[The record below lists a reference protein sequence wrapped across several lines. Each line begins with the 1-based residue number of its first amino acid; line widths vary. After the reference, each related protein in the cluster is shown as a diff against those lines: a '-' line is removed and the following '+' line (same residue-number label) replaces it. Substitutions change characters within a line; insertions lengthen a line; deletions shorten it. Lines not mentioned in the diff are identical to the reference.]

1 MVGPLSKESIRLGVA
16 GLGRAFTVMV
26 PTFTADLRIELVAG
40 ADPRPE
46 AQAQFESEFGGVS
59 FASLEDLLA
68 GAEVD
73 AVYLATPVPFHLK
86 QVRTLAAA
94 GKHILMEKPMGLTIE
109 ESREM
114 TRIARDSGIHMIVGH
129 SHSFDAPIRLTREL
143 IEAGEVGLVRMITA
157 MNFTDFMYRPRR
169 PDELITEQGGGV
181 VFSQGAHQIDII
193 RLLGGGMVKSVR
205 AVTGQWDPARPTEGA
220 YSALLTFENGIA
232 ATTVYSGY
240 AHFDSDEFV
249 GWRSELGETKD
260 PDVYWTARDNLA
272 KATETIVEAD
282 LKAARNFG
290 GSQYKPASRGQTDM
304 AHQHFGSLIV
314 SCDHADLRPLPW
326 GVMIYGDQERS
337 SLELPPPDVPRVE
350 VIDELAMAVWDN
362 VAPRHDGDWATAT
375 LEVCLAIL
383 ESAKTGKDVEL
394 SHQCSPAA

>member
-73 AVYLATPVPFHLK
+73 AVYLATPVPFHLE

-114 TRIARDSGIHMIVGH
+114 TRIARDAGIHMIVGH

-290 GSQYKPASRGQTDM
+290 GSQYKSASRGQTDM

-326 GVMIYGDQERS
+326 GVMMYGDQERS

>member
-1 MVGPLSKESIRLGVA
+1 MAGSTSKESIRLGVA

-40 ADPRPE
+40 ADPRPA
-46 AQAQFESEFGGVS
+46 AQAQFEAEFGGVS

-68 GAEVD
+68 GADVD
-73 AVYLATPVPFHLK
+73 AVYLATPVPFHLD
-86 QVRTLAAA
+86 QVKVLAAA

-109 ESREM
+109 ESQEM
-114 TRIARDSGIHMIVGH
+114 TRIARDAGIHMIVGH

-143 IEAGEVGLVRMITA
+143 IEAGEVGPVRMITA
-157 MNFTDFMYRPRR
+157 INFTDFMYRPRR

-193 RLLGGGMVKSVR
+193 RLLGGGLVKSVR

-220 YSALLTFENGIA
+220 YSALLTFEDGMA
-232 ATTVYSGY
+232 ATAVYSGY

-249 GWRSELGETKD
+249 GWRSELGGTKD
-260 PDVYWTARDNLA
+260 PVVYWTARDNLA

-282 LKAARNFG
+282 LKASRNFG
-290 GSQYKPASRGQTDM
+290 GSQYAPVGRGQSGL

-350 VIDELAMAVWDN
+350 VIDELAMAVWDD
-362 VAPRHDGDWATAT
+362 VPPRHDGDWATAS

-383 ESAKTGKDVEL
+383 ESANTGKDVAL
-394 SHQCSPAA
+394 SHQCAPAG